1 MDIYRFRYRHEIM
14 SRLKRFSLA
23 LLLFL
28 LFTWPTF
35 VAAAAQSDSPRLEI
49 SKIDTSRFPEISFHL
64 VYLDADNRVV
74 LDFSGLELLEDGRAI
89 ADHETEPVDVGTE
102 LIVVVDA
109 NTSIEQLDEAGGLT
123 RREKVRDSL
132 VRYANLFMNP
142 MQVDS
147 VSIIVPEGDGG
158 RFLDKAALTFPNEVI
173 NAVNFYETGD
183 LYEPNL
189 NGLMNMALEQ
199 AATTRDEGRFQAI
212 LLFSDAGNIAER
224 LDFDSLVESAQANQ
238 VAIYGAIL
246 GSRADAEEIE
256 ALSRLTG
263 PTGGAYIH
271 MPNPVRSDELYE
283 LIQQRANEARMSYR
297 SFLDSSGSHILSA
310 GLGGVRAEESFEL
323 VVEPP
328 AVQMAVDNSRPI
340 RRVAAE
346 PDIAFEEMEPT
357 QQPLVAEVSWPD
369 EHPRILE
376 SAILLVNGQEM
387 PVQNTI
393 LGDDGLLTFDW
404 DIRFLDEGTY
414 ELQVQVTDELGLQ
427 GTSEPLPLAIEIDRV
442 EPNPTALPPTLPPAE
457 PTSVPASDTGNLSFG
472 VVAIGGGALI
482 LLLFLLLLVTGIVLV
497 RRRRRPEPSQPE
509 APTGTGAVQL
519 PPGAQVDP
527 GVTYALPPEFAA
539 AGNVGALLEALE
551 NAPEHPKMI
560 PIAGNNVALGRDAK
574 RVQIAFQ
581 DKSVSRL
588 HARILENRG
597 MYRIYDEGSSSG
609 TYVNYKR
616 IGLSPQ
622 ILGDKD
628 IVHLGRVQLRF
639 HLAPS
644 YQPGPAPGSDT
655 EIYKRPE

>member
-1 MDIYRFRYRHEIM
+1 M
-14 SRLKRFSLA
+14 SGLKRTYPA
-23 LLLFL
+23 LLFFL
-28 LFTWPTF
+28 LLAWPSF
-35 VAAAAQSDSPRLEI
+35 VVVAAQTPPPRLQI
-49 SKIDTSRFPEISFHL
+49 SKIDTSQFPEIGFQL
-64 VYLDADNRVV
+64 VYLDAENRVI
-74 LDFSGLELLEDGRAI
+74 LDLDDLELLENGRSVSEFAV
-89 ADHETEPVDVGTE
+89 EPVDVGTE
-102 LIVVVDA
+102 LIVVIDA

-132 VRYANLFMNP
+132 VRYANLFMDP

-158 RFLDKAALTFPNEVI
+158 RFLDTAALTFPNEVI
-173 NAVNFYETGD
+173 NAINFYETGD
-183 LYEPNL
+183 LFEPDL
-189 NGLMNMALEQ
+189 NGLMNMALEH
-199 AATTRDEGRFQAI
+199 AAATRDEGRFQAI
-212 LLFSDAGNIAER
+212 LLFSDAINISER
-224 LDFDSLVESAQANQ
+224 LDFDSLVASAQDDQ

-256 ALSRLTG
+256 QMSRLTE
-263 PTGGAYIH
+263 PTGGAYVH
-271 MPNPVRSDELYE
+271 MPNPVRADELFE
-283 LIQQRANEARMSYR
+283 RIQQRANEARISYR
-297 SFLDSSGSHILSA
+297 SSIDSGGEHVLSA
-310 GLGGVRAEESFEL
+310 GIAGFQAEESFEL
-323 VVEPP
+323 MVEPP

-340 RRVAAE
+340 RRAAAE
-346 PDIAFEEMEPT
+346 PDIPIEEIEPT
-357 QQPLVAEVSWPD
+357 QQPLVAEVAWPD

-414 ELQVQVTDELGLQ
+414 DLQVQVTDELGLQ
-427 GTSEPLPLAIEIDRV
+427 STSEPLPLTIEIDRI
-442 EPNPTALPPTLPPAE
+442 EPNPTAPPPTSPPPE
-457 PTSVPASDTGNLSFG
+457 PTSAPAPGIGNISFS

-482 LLLFLLLLVTGIVLV
+482 LLLFLVLSVTGIVLF
-497 RRRRRPEPSQPE
+497 RRRRREGEPEPTTPSQPD
-509 APTGTGAVQL
+509 ATAGPAVVQP
-519 PPGAQVDP
+519 PPGTQFDP

-588 HARILENRG
+588 HARILVNQG

-644 YQPGPAPGSDT
+644 YPTGPEPDSDT
-655 EIYKRPE
+655 EIYETPE

>member
-1 MDIYRFRYRHEIM
+1 M
-14 SRLKRFSLA
+14 SGLKRTYPA
-23 LLLFL
+23 LLFFL
-28 LFTWPTF
+28 LLAWPSF
-35 VAAAAQSDSPRLEI
+35 VVVAAQTPPPRLQI
-49 SKIDTSRFPEISFHL
+49 SKIDTSQFPEIGFQL
-64 VYLDADNRVV
+64 VYLDAENRVL
-74 LDFSGLELLEDGRAI
+74 LDLDDLELLENGRSVSEFAV
-89 ADHETEPVDVGTE
+89 EPVDVGTE
-102 LIVVVDA
+102 LIVVIDA

-132 VRYANLFMNP
+132 VRYANLFMDP

-158 RFLDKAALTFPNEVI
+158 RFLDTAALTFPNEVI
-173 NAVNFYETGD
+173 NAINFYETGD
-183 LYEPNL
+183 LFEPDL
-189 NGLMNMALEQ
+189 NGLMNMALEH
-199 AATTRDEGRFQAI
+199 AAATRDEGRFQAI
-212 LLFSDAGNIAER
+212 LLFSDAINISER
-224 LDFDSLVESAQANQ
+224 LDFDSLVASAQDDQ

-256 ALSRLTG
+256 QMSRLTE
-263 PTGGAYIH
+263 PTGGAYVH
-271 MPNPVRSDELYE
+271 MPNPVRADELFE
-283 LIQQRANEARMSYR
+283 RIQQRANEARISYR
-297 SFLDSSGSHILSA
+297 SSIDSGGEHVLSA
-310 GLGGVRAEESFEL
+310 GIAGFQAEESFDL
-323 VVEPP
+323 MVEPP

-340 RRVAAE
+340 RRAAAE
-346 PDIAFEEMEPT
+346 PDIPIEEIEPT
-357 QQPLVAEVSWPD
+357 QQPLVAEVAWPD

-414 ELQVQVTDELGLQ
+414 DLQVQVTDELGLQ
-427 GTSEPLPLAIEIDRV
+427 STSEPLPLTIEIDRI
-442 EPNPTALPPTLPPAE
+442 EPNPTAPPPTSPPPE
-457 PTSVPASDTGNLSFG
+457 PTSAPAPGIGNISFS

-482 LLLFLLLLVTGIVLV
+482 LLLFLVLLVTGIVLF
-497 RRRRRPEPSQPE
+497 RRRRREGEPEPATPSQPD
-509 APTGTGAVQL
+509 ATAGPAAVQP
-519 PPGAQVDP
+519 PPGTQFDP

-588 HARILENRG
+588 HARILVNQG

-644 YQPGPAPGSDT
+644 YPTGPEPDSDT
-655 EIYKRPE
+655 EIYETPE